1 LACRSAGDCR
11 IRFAFI
17 VLAIVGVAEN
27 NVAVTGN
34 RALFNACLSIRQRFV
49 AVHAM
54 AIEWTH
60 QQARD

>member
-1 LACRSAGDCR
+1 MSLE
-11 IRFAFI
+11 I
-17 VLAIVGVAEN
+17 AIVGVAEN

-34 RALFNACLSIRQRFV
+34 RALFNAYLSIRQRFV